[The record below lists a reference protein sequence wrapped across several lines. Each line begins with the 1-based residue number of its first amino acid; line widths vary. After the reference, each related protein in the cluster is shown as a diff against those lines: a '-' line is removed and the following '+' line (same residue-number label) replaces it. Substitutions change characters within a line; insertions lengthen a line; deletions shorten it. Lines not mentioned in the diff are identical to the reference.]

1 MSGTPLRLGYAVP
14 IFANPGV
21 PDFRTPNLKQLDW
34 SAVRAAV
41 LEAELLG
48 YDSLWVADH
57 MFLGREGAIYEGW
70 TTLSVLAGMTSS
82 IRLGTIHLGN
92 EFRHAPLMAKMAA
105 TLDVQSGGRLEL
117 FIDPGWRERELT
129 AYGYEWEPD
138 RAVRAAR
145 VGEAVELAK
154 LLWMGD
160 AVSYEGPHY
169 SLDQAICTPAPV
181 QRPHPPIWIGEAFD
195 EVTLDLIVAH
205 ADVWNSMP
213 AGLAVLGEK
222 LEKVDAACRERG
234 RDPGTLRRTLETQVL
249 IYRDRAE
256 GERLFDHF
264 AELRRSYPSDE
275 AMRDVV
281 EFVAETNAE
290 LGREELSFEDLRE
303 EFVIGTP
310 DEVGAKLEAF
320 AALGIDEVI
329 CWFMDFPEPTSMR
342 RLIREVMPGLG
353 AEPAK

>member
-1 MSGTPLRLGYAVP
+1 MRLGFAVP

-21 PDFRTPNLKQLDW
+21 PDFRTPNAERLEWD
-34 SAVRAAV
+34 AVAGAAV
-41 LEAELLG
+41 EAERLG

-57 MFLGREGAIYEGW
+57 MFLGRDGAIYEGW
-70 TTLSVLAGMTSS
+70 TTLAVLAGMTES

-92 EFRHAPLMAKMAA
+92 EFRHAPLTAKMAA

-117 FIDPGWRERELT
+117 FVDPGWREREHT
-129 AYGYEWEPD
+129 AYGFEWEPD

-145 VGEAVELAK
+145 VGEAIELAR
-154 LLWMGD
+154 LLWSGEQ
-160 AVSYEGPHY
+160 VSYEGTHY
-169 SLDQAICTPAPV
+169 SLEGAICTPLPV
-181 QRPHPPIWIGEAFD
+181 QRPNPPIWIGEAFD
-195 EVTLDLIVAH
+195 EATLDLIVAH

-213 AGLAVLGEK
+213 AGLEVLAEK
-222 LEKVDAACRERG
+222 LAKIDAACRERG
-234 RDPGTLRRTLETQVL
+234 RDPGSLRRTLETQVL
-249 IYRDRAE
+249 IYDERAE
-256 GERLFDHF
+256 AERLFERF
-264 AELRRSYPSDE
+264 AELRAAHPSGE

-290 LGREELSFEDLRE
+290 LGRGELGFEELRE

-310 DEVGAKLEAF
+310 DEVATKLEAF

-342 RLIREVMPGLG
+342 RLIEEVAPRLRATAAAG
-353 AEPAK
+353 